1 MVPREKSKVG
11 RQISVTISDM
21 ADRDSLIIAIAKG
34 IPQST
39 LLRYQ
44 LEAWHENP
52 ATASMLKR
60 AEQDLALQ
68 IKAGKVS
75 EEDLER
81 LAGAGYEINI

>member
-21 ADRDSLIIAIAKG
+21 TDRDSLIIAIAKG

-39 LLRYQ
+39 LLRQQ
-44 LEAWHENP
+44 LETWHENP
-52 ATASMLKR
+52 ATASMLRR
-60 AEQDLALQ
+60 AEQDLTRR
-68 IKAGKVS
+68 IKAGEVS
-75 EEDLER
+75 QEDLER